1 MQAVTALVHLRSA
14 VVYIMD
20 PSEQCGYSF
29 EEQLSLFESIK
40 PLFVNKVKL
49 KFAGMLF
56 TSL

>member
-29 EEQLSLFESIK
+29 EEQIKLFESIK
-40 PLFVNKVKL
+40 PLFANKVSGVSYM
-49 KFAGMLF
+49 FSDF
-56 TSL
+56 